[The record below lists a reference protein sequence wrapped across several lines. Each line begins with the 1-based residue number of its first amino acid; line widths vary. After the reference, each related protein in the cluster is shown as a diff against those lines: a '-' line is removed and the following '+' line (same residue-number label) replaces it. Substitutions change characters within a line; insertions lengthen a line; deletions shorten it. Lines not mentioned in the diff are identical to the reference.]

1 MLGQPSEL
9 GNMVLE
15 VCFVVDV
22 GGVVVSVVDLSGVV
36 VSVVDVGGG
45 VANVIGRSPS
55 VEKATN

>member
-1 MLGQPSEL
+1 
-9 GNMVLE
+9 MVLE